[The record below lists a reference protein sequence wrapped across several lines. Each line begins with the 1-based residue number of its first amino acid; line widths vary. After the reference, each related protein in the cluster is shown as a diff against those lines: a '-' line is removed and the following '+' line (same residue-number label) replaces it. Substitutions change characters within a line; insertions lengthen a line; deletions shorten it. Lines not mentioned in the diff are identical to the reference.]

1 MEHRHILIS
10 VRDFVF
16 RWVNKEFLIFLFF
29 LALSGIF
36 WLMMTLNETYEKEL
50 DIPLQLSD
58 VPGNV
63 VMTTEMSDTVRATIR
78 DKGFVLLSYSAS
90 HRLRPLSF
98 SFRQYS
104 NKTTGKGQ
112 IPITEIQKAVRQQ
125 LFSSTS
131 LVSVKAESNSFMF
144 NYGERKVVPITLMG
158 NIRPGASY
166 YIARVKLNPDK
177 ATVYSSRDMLD
188 SLTAIAT
195 IPFNIDNVQDTVVQE
210 VALQQTHG
218 MKAVP
223 QTVNVEIYPDVLTE
237 ESIEIPVTAINMP
250 EGTVLRTFPKRI
262 KVFFTTGASMVRT
275 IMESTE
281 DFVVTADYNEFGKN
295 HSEKCHVTLQNKPK
309 GVKQARLERSFVDY
323 LVEQQ

>member
-125 LFSSTS
+125 LFRQSPVCFRQRRDIFC
-131 LVSVKAESNSFMF
+131 LKDRILQR
-144 NYGERKVVPITLMG
+144 YRD
-158 NIRPGASY
+158 IRS
-166 YIARVKLNPDK
+166 
-177 ATVYSSRDMLD
+177 
-188 SLTAIAT
+188 
-195 IPFNIDNVQDTVVQE
+195 
-210 VALQQTHG
+210 
-218 MKAVP
+218 
-223 QTVNVEIYPDVLTE
+223 
-237 ESIEIPVTAINMP
+237 
-250 EGTVLRTFPKRI
+250 
-262 KVFFTTGASMVRT
+262 
-275 IMESTE
+275 
-281 DFVVTADYNEFGKN
+281 
-295 HSEKCHVTLQNKPK
+295 
-309 GVKQARLERSFVDY
+309 
-323 LVEQQ
+323 

>member
-1 MEHRHILIS
+1 M
-10 VRDFVF
+10 
-16 RWVNKEFLIFLFF
+16 
-29 LALSGIF
+29 
-36 WLMMTLNETYEKEL
+36 
-50 DIPLQLSD
+50 
-58 VPGNV
+58 
-63 VMTTEMSDTVRATIR
+63 
-78 DKGFVLLSYSAS
+78 
-90 HRLRPLSF
+90 
-98 SFRQYS
+98 
-104 NKTTGKGQ
+104 
-112 IPITEIQKAVRQQ
+112 
-125 LFSSTS
+125 
-131 LVSVKAESNSFMF
+131 
-144 NYGERKVVPITLMG
+144 
-158 NIRPGASY
+158 
-166 YIARVKLNPDK
+166 KLNPDK
-177 ATVYSSRDMLD
+177 ATVYASRDMLD